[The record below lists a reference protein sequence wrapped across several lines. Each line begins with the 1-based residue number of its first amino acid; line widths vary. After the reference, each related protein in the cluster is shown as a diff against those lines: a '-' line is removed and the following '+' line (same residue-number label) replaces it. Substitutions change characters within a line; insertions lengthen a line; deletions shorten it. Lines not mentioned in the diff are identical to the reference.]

1 MAVTREPFSVSVA
14 PDGAFVPVGELDL
27 ATVRELRDMVDEVLV
42 PGRQIVLDLAQLTFI
57 ELSAIHWLVEV
68 CDATGYSVVL
78 RNVSQPWM
86 PTAMRGSSRSTE
98 AGENKMIL
106 DDRHFP
112 ASVGREGRS
121 RVWDQ
126 REVVA
131 WAKPG
136 GVRGRRR

>member
-68 CDATGYSVVL
+68 CDATGYPVVL
-78 RNVSQPWM
+78 RNVSP
-86 PTAMRGSSRSTE
+86 AVRR
-98 AGENKMIL
+98 IL
-106 DDRHFP
+106 D
-112 ASVGREGRS
+112 
-121 RVWDQ
+121 
-126 REVVA
+126 VVA
-131 WAKPG
+131 AVDADSDAWVFEAD
-136 GVRGRRR
+136 